1 MDHGEMST
9 KETTSLKLIPE
20 YENVMELEQRREEM
34 KAVEKRMKNFIGEKK
49 IDDLNLREL
58 IEFEK
63 KLEAKQ
69 PKKLEKICL
78 KDMTEETKDLIILK
92 EFVNFKIGEMQTK
105 ISSPQDDEFDII
117 MEVGKKEDLKGLKMR
132 MKVFIGEKE
141 SEDIHLE
148 ELIEFSRK
156 LEALHPKSVK
166 DVHLDDMREEIKDI
180 IIMKEIAKKMI
191 AKRDPTSSKTTIIQ
205 DYF

>member
-20 YENVMELEQRREEM
+20 YENVMELEQRREEL
-34 KAVEKRMKNFIGEKK
+34 KAVEKRMKKFIGENK

-63 KLEAKQ
+63 KLETISF
-69 PKKLEKICL
+69 KLENIRL
-78 KDMTEETKDLIILK
+78 KDMKEETKDLIILK
-92 EFVNFKIGEMQTK
+92 EFVKFKIGYMRTK
-105 ISSPQDDEFDII
+105 ISMPQDDEFDII
-117 MEVGKKEDLKGLKMR
+117 MEVGKREGLKSLKMR

-141 SEDIHLE
+141 SEDIRLE

-166 DVHLDDMREEIKDI
+166 DVHLDDMKGEIKDI
-180 IIMKEIAKKMI
+180 IIMKEIVKKMI
-191 AKRDPTSSKTTIIQ
+191 AKRDPTSSKPMFIKN
-205 DYF
+205 YF